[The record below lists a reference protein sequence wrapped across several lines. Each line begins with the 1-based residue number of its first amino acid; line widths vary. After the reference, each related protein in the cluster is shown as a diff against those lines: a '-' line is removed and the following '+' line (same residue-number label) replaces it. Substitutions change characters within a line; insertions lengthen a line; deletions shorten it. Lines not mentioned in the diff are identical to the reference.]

1 MSPQEL
7 LAGGWHNNSLA
18 LVMPGGADLP
28 YCRKLNGKG
37 NCIIRGVLDQQSLAH
52 WLPYSASVQ
61 SFHQGLQITQGQ
73 R

>member
-7 LAGGWHNNSLA
+7 LAGEWHDSSLA

-37 NCIIRGVLDQQSLAH
+37 NCIIRGMLTRQTSTH
-52 WLPYSASVQ
+52 
-61 SFHQGLQITQGQ
+61 
-73 R
+73 

>member
-7 LAGGWHNNSLA
+7 LAGEWHDSSLA

-37 NCIIRGVLDQQSLAH
+37 NCIIRGMHEQQPSTLQA
-52 WLPYSASVQ
+52 PSFPSVQ
-61 SFHQGLQITQGQ
+61 DFDQGL
-73 R
+73 